1 VLGPFAEFNEALLKA
16 EAAAFMV
23 GAAFVGL
30 AIKDALTL
38 EGALA
43 DLNKVLGENDGTAK
57 DYLPTIKEVALQ
69 FGKSAAEVAVLAA
82 QWKEAGYTA
91 AEVFGENGCKP
102 HAEYTKAVYEAALD
116 VCGKTFNTKEGVRI
130 GCLLIPMFSI
140 LFELQLEYSTL
151 DRLTFIT
158 EKGDVKM
165 HPILSEIRK
174 QTSCIE
180 KLWNNLGFKEPLPTI
195 NPKLGNGS
203 YVDEIME

>member
-1 VLGPFAEFNEALLKA
+1 
-16 EAAAFMV
+16 M
-23 GAAFVGL
+23 
-30 AIKDALTL
+30 
-38 EGALA
+38 
-43 DLNKVLGENDGTAK
+43 
-57 DYLPTIKEVALQ
+57 IKEFIMSIELKKKIHGTKAISLIYSKSCRENCPIAEECEF
-69 FGKSAAEVAVLAA
+69 FGD
-82 QWKEAGYTA
+82 Q
-91 AEVFGENGCKP
+91 GCKP
-102 HAEYTKAVYEAALD
+102 HQEYTKAVYEAALD

-140 LFELQLEYSTL
+140 LFELQLEYSML
-151 DRLTFIT
+151 DRMTFMT

-180 KLWNNLGFKEPLPTI
+180 KLWNNLGFKEALPLI